1 MDGFTD
7 TIPASGIHPSA
18 VIHPRA
24 EIGRDVR
31 IGPFCTI
38 GPDVVLE
45 DGVTL
50 ISHVVVDGIT
60 RIGEGTTVYPFV
72 SIGLPP
78 QDVKYRNEPTRC
90 EIGART
96 QIREHCSIH
105 RGTPGGRGVTN
116 VGDGCMLM
124 AVVHVA
130 HDCRIGNGVVIANN
144 VVMGGHCRIDDYAVI
159 GGSAALHQGVH
170 IGRGAM
176 IGGLLGIGGD
186 VLPFAM
192 VTGEREGWVAGL
204 NIIGMK
210 RRGFDRAAMHRL
222 RAVFQRL
229 FGAGAGVRSERIDSV
244 REEYG
249 DEPLVAEA
257 LEFIA
262 NQGKRGLQR
271 AKFGPEA
278 DED

>member
-1 MDGFTD
+1 MDGYTE
-7 TIPASGIHPSA
+7 TIPASGIHPLA
-18 VIHPRA
+18 VVHPRA

-31 IGPFCTI
+31 IGPFCTV

-60 RIGEGTTVYPFV
+60 HVGEGTTIYPFASV
-72 SIGLPP
+72 GLPP
-78 QDVKYRNEPTRC
+78 QDMKYRNEPTRC

-105 RGTPGGRGVTN
+105 RGTPRGRGVTN

-130 HDCRIGNGVVIANN
+130 HDCQIGNGVVIANN

-159 GGSAALHQGVH
+159 GGSAALHQGIR

-176 IGGLLGIGGD
+176 VGGMLGLGGD

-192 VTGEREGWVAGL
+192 VNGERSGWVAGL
-204 NIIGMK
+204 NVIGMK
-210 RRGFDRAAMHRL
+210 RRGFDRAAMRLLRSAYERVFGVDAGL
-222 RAVFQRL
+222 RA
-229 FGAGAGVRSERIDSV
+229 ERTQAL
-244 REEYG
+244 REECG
-249 DEPLVAEA
+249 DDPLIAEVI
-257 LEFIA
+257 EFIA
-262 NQGKRGLQR
+262 SQGKRGLAPVR
-271 AKFGPEA
+271 LGATT
-278 DED
+278 DEE